1 MARRT
6 AAKSSRPNGR
16 VSRGSHGLILFF
28 ALAIVLVASA
38 IATIVQKS
46 PVYSVVSLLVNFIA
60 LAAMYFTLNAE
71 FIGVIQIV
79 VYTGAILVL
88 FVFVIALLS
97 SGIGPFS
104 EGPNRLPKILVP
116 ALAATLSAYGLLT
129 YGLTRVPV
137 GTLPTHVT
145 TSIAGDVGN
154 ANVFGSVNDFGAA
167 LFTTHLLPFEVTAFI
182 LMVAVIGV
190 VVLGNEAAIAPTR
203 GSHAP
208 KKKSRERES
217 IVKALK

>member
-1 MARRT
+1 
-6 AAKSSRPNGR
+6 
-16 VSRGSHGLILFF
+16 VILFYV
-28 ALAIVLVASA
+28 LAIVLIASA
-38 IATIVQKS
+38 IVTIVQKS

-79 VYTGAILVL
+79 VYSGAILVL

-116 ALAATLSAYGLLT
+116 ALVAVFAAFGFLSYGVA
-129 YGLTRVPV
+129 RVPL
-137 GTLPTHVT
+137 GTLPTHHT
-145 TSIAGDVGN
+145 TSIAGEVGQ
-154 ANVFGSVNDFGAA
+154 ANVFGSVGDFGVA
-167 LFTTHLLPFEVTAFI
+167 LFTTHLLPFEVTAFV

-190 VVLGNEAAIAPTR
+190 VLLGSDASPVPTHGTHGAP
-203 GSHAP
+203 G

-217 IVKALK
+217 IVKAAK